1 MDKQYKIFVSVGTRF
16 PMDRLVE
23 GVDKFVA
30 KNPNYSC
37 IAQIG
42 ASKQSYMH
50 IETHNFLK
58 EPEFKSLAIYNE
70 HVNDH
75 QIDSAQAFSNKEF
88 LHVVYEASELSRA
101 IKGLKF
107 NDKQIV
113 NDEPLIRLNEAIN
126 SFINA

>member
-1 MDKQYKIFVSVGTRF
+1 MDISHAGMGNILMAAELQKPIIIMPRKR
-16 PMDRLVE
+16 
-23 GVDKFVA
+23 
-30 KNPNYSC
+30 
-37 IAQIG
+37 
-42 ASKQSYMH
+42 
-50 IETHNFLK
+50 
-58 EPEFKSLAIYNE
+58 IYNE